1 MTGIIIAAV
10 VYLIIDAIIAY
21 YMKEVAYAKGYD
33 DNAHAWA
40 MSFWLGLPG
49 WLYVV
54 ALPDLI
60 QRKNQEELMKLL
72 SNSNISSTD
81 DELPDL

>member
-1 MTGIIIAAV
+1 MVGIIAAI
-10 VYLIIDAIIAY
+10 VYLIIDGIIAY
-21 YMKEVAYAKGYD
+21 YMKQVAYAKGYD

-40 MSFWLGLPG
+40 ISFWLGLPG
-49 WLYVV
+49 WIYVV

-60 QRKNQEELMKLL
+60 QRKNQEELIKLL
-72 SNSNISSTD
+72 SNGNVNSTD